1 MRPQKPIFVGTRK
14 GQRERAGE
22 DEIGLHLNRKGKEIT
37 ARADEQEP
45 TKMEYAR
52 TSSPKWV
59 KSDDANQEI
68 DYGIS

>member
-1 MRPQKPIFVGTRK
+1 MRPQKPIFVGTHK

-22 DEIGLHLNRKGKEIT
+22 DEIGLHLK
-37 ARADEQEP
+37 QEP

-59 KSDDANQEI
+59 TSDDANQET

>member
-52 TSSPKWV
+52 TSSPK
-59 KSDDANQEI
+59 
-68 DYGIS
+68 